1 MCLSLNSSYTPF
13 FVRFITPFLI
23 LFIYRQQKKAA
34 CKKIQTAALKKQ
46 KIQLHYT

>member
-13 FVRFITPFLI
+13 HI